1 MFLNDQ
7 CTSEHEI
14 KFTSEAFKRMT
25 RLRVLAIYNNRVQLS
40 EDFAFPSH
48 DLTSLIWV
56 GYSLASLPSNFH
68 ANSLVELSLICSNI
82 KGLWEGNLV

>member
-1 MFLNDQ
+1 MVLVDQ

-25 RLRVLAIYNNRVQLS
+25 RLRVLVVDNNQVKLS

-48 DLTSLIWV
+48 DLTSLTWV

-68 ANSLVELSLICSNI
+68 ANNLVYLDLKDSNI
-82 KGLWEGNLV
+82 KRLWEGNLV